1 MFERWRK
8 NQRIPINIR
17 MSGPWIMWSI
27 WKNRKSFFFEGFS
40 LSPTFTRSI
49 YEEVDHWF
57 LIKDVENR
65 NLIWKEKRGSSLAG
79 NLLLLLGFSVTILA
93 LPWTNSVM
101 NVEFLGFSVTMKAKC
116 YYMDEVFYQHPYQV
130 GRFL

>member
-79 NLLLLLGFSVTILA
+79 NLLLLLGFSVTLA
-93 LPWTNSVM
+93 LPEINSVM
-101 NVEFLGFSVTMKAKC
+101 N
-116 YYMDEVFYQHPYQV
+116 
-130 GRFL
+130 GRASWILSNHEGKVLLHG